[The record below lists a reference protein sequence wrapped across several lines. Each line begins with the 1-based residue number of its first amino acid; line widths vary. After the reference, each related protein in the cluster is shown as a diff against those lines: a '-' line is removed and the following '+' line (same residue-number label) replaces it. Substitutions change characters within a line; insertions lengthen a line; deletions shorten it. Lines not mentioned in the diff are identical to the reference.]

1 MSTNI
6 TNLMSPASTWQ
17 LPLHNRLWQQKAT
30 SGRLGAN
37 TPEGT
42 IVLEELPKDIS
53 AYFEEKVVATVKA
66 GLTNYGA
73 TGELWFLTAHD
84 PSAASPE
91 ELDFAN
97 HILACMVETNCI
109 CAQHRS
115 YWARAIMTY
124 LYYVDGDEDL
134 DEDPGDTAKYRDE
147 LFRLAELLDPV
158 TVWADWQQWFI
169 KTQDNRDP
177 FTTEFEIAVA
187 NCSGLYDGERGGDA
201 AMPTVLIHNGRATI
215 VDSASMKM
223 LFVLAKES
231 LEEEDDK
238 EESTD
243 DY

>member
-6 TNLMSPASTWQ
+6 MNLMSPATTWQ
-17 LPLHNRLWQQKAT
+17 LPQYNRLWQQKAT

-42 IVLEELPKDIS
+42 VILEELPKDIS
-53 AYFEEKVVATVKA
+53 EYFEEKVVATVKA
-66 GLTNYGA
+66 GLSNYGA

-84 PSAASPE
+84 PSATSPE

-134 DEDPGDTAKYRDE
+134 DEDPGDTVYYRDE
-147 LFRLAELLDPV
+147 LFRLAEVLDPV
-158 TVWADWQQWFI
+158 VVWTDWQEHLI
-169 KTQDNRDP
+169 KAQDIRDP
-177 FTTEFEIAVA
+177 FTTEDEILVA
-187 NCSGLYDGERGGDA
+187 NGCDLYKDEQPSDA
-201 AMPTVLIHNGRATI
+201 AMPTVLLHNGRATV
-215 VDSASMKM
+215 VDSAVLQR
-223 LFVLAKES
+223 LFDAAEQS
-231 LEEEDDK
+231 LVEYDEEEA
-238 EESTD
+238 TD
-243 DY
+243 E